1 MGQEQF
7 ARAKQ
12 TWKKMQWE
20 LETQIRTLKA
30 EVERLKEEAKE
41 RVKVRLLCDVFRF
54 VWLIAWG
61 NWLVRE
67 L

>member
-54 VWLIAWG
+54 V
-61 NWLVRE
+61 
-67 L
+67 